1 MLPVEKEGKTRGQQS
16 FKNIKRGP
24 DFLDIDIQVL
34 KIEQKNYKV
43 KGINVVHKGYIYDN
57 SIYVF
62 EFSYFA
68 ENELSEKLFD
78 IKSEVNSILRE
89 RVIKKYTK
97 REEITEE
104 YTILLIDKLKNAQE
118 FLKKNQ
124 LNIARFIRSLEKN
137 ISKSNMKDV
146 LFSKISY
153 SEQDVAIIDWLGSVL
168 IDPTGDF
175 DSQVELLKIGNY
187 QLMRYRV
194 LNRMIEQNLERI
206 RKSVQGPARKIIGNN
221 FIKIAIENKLSLLLD
236 FDKVDQS
243 LLLVGDWYTAKLYK
257 TIIDELYLDDWKDLV
272 KNRLD
277 NLETIDATARE
288 NLTLN
293 WRRIL
298 DTAQLVGWFVILIGY
313 FIILL
318 HDAQIL

>member
-1 MLPVEKEGKTRGQQS
+1 MFAVEKGAKSLGEPS
-16 FKNIKRGP
+16 FKNIKREP
-24 DFLDIDIQVL
+24 DFLDIDIQIL
-34 KIEQKNYKV
+34 EIEQKKYKV
-43 KGINVVHKGYIYDN
+43 QGIDVLQKSYIYDN

-62 EFSYFA
+62 EFRYIT
-68 ENELSEKLFD
+68 NKRLSEDLFT
-78 IKSEVNSILRE
+78 IKSKINSILRE
-89 RVIKKYTK
+89 RILKTYSKNK
-97 REEITEE
+97 EMIEE
-104 YTILLIDKLKNAQE
+104 YTILLIDKVKNGQE
-118 FLKKNQ
+118 FLTKNQ

-137 ISKSNMKDV
+137 ISKSNMKEV
-146 LFSKISY
+146 LFSKINY
-153 SEQDVAIIDWLGSVL
+153 SKQDMAVIDWLGSVL

-175 DSQVELLKIGNY
+175 DSQIELLKIGNY

-194 LNRMIEQNLERI
+194 LNQMIEDNLERI
-206 RKSVQGPARKIIGNN
+206 RKSVQNSNRKIIGNN

-298 DTAQLVGWFVILIGY
+298 DTTQLIGWFVILIGY
-313 FIILL
+313 FILLL
-318 HDAQIL
+318 HDAQIF